1 MSIRSWFAKRR
12 QDADARAVERAE
24 DEAVE
29 TAQEREVSKGDRYG
43 MGADA
48 RIAGRIGDANMSDV
62 DRLGDF

>member
-12 QDADARAVERAE
+12 QDADARAVGRAE
-24 DEAVE
+24 EEAVE
-29 TAQEREVSKGDRYG
+29 TAQEREISKGDRYG

-48 RIAGRIGDANMSDV
+48 QISGRIGEANMRDV